1 MVPQLRTA
9 QEGTSAPAFAGPD
22 RKPPSEKPSSAL
34 FRVVS
39 PGGSLRELPL
49 RCGEAKEVLNR
60 RVKLELVLPAE
71 DNLANNSP
79 PTAMLIITHL
89 DGSAKNKYYVDE
101 GKEFPFGN
109 HIFKLVEVH

>member
-22 RKPPSEKPSSAL
+22 RKPPSEKPKSAL

-39 PGGSLRELPL
+39 PGGSSRELPL
-49 RCGEAKEVLNR
+49 RCGEEADVLNR
-60 RVKLELVLPAE
+60 RVKLEFVFGAE
-71 DNLANNSP
+71 DTLACSSP
-79 PTAMLIITHL
+79 PTAMLSISHP
-89 DGSAKNKYYVDE
+89 DGSAKNNYYIDE
-101 GKEFPFGN
+101 GKGFPFGD